1 MQLSPFCSSS
11 ERDYARYRELL
22 RKEFPDLDDDAYNKM
37 RLKVLQSLL
46 MVPTIYS
53 SEAFAH
59 LEFTARA
66 NIEKEVLELT
76 G

>member
-1 MQLSPFCSSS
+1 M
-11 ERDYARYRELL
+11 
-22 RKEFPDLDDDAYNKM
+22 RKEFPGLNDDSYNKM
-37 RLKVLQSLL
+37 RLNVLQSLL
-46 MVPTIYS
+46 LVPTIYS

-66 NIEKEVLELT
+66 NIEKEIAELS